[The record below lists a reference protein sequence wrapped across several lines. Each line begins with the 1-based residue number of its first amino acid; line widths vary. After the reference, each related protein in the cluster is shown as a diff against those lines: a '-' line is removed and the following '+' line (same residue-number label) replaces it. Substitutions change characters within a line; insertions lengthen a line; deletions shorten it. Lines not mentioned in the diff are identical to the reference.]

1 MFEGNL
7 GKIVFGFSQ
16 HEVQVSE
23 GSCYWES
30 MVLNSLEV
38 PGILKISLWPGN
50 TP

>member
-1 MFEGNL
+1 MYEGNQ
-7 GKIVFGFSQ
+7 GEIVFGSSQ
-16 HEVQVSE
+16 HEVQVGE
-23 GSCYWES
+23 GSSYWES